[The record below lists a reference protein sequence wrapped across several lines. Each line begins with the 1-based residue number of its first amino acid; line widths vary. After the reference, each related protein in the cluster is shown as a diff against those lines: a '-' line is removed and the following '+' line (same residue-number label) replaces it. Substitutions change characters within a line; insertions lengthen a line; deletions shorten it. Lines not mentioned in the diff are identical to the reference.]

1 MFQKK
6 ILSCLVFA
14 LLLTLVF
21 GQVAT
26 SPNDPLYD
34 DILIWENLLL
44 IPNQSPVRPYPLATI
59 KTILDRVIA
68 SNNALQASIAEA
80 HYQRIFGK
88 PSLSLLATNHVLSF
102 RTLGKACATKHTSA
116 VEGDFC
122 NRKDFAS
129 FDLAFMLLMI
139 MLLYSKQFT
148 NDSILPFFSP
158 KTRCTMTLQNS
169 VLFLPSPI

>member
-6 ILSCLVFA
+6 ILSCLVFV

-68 SNNALQASIAEA
+68 SSNSLQASI
-80 HYQRIFGK
+80 RS
-88 PSLSLLATNHVLSF
+88 P
-102 RTLGKACATKHTSA
+102 
-116 VEGDFC
+116 
-122 NRKDFAS
+122 
-129 FDLAFMLLMI
+129 
-139 MLLYSKQFT
+139 
-148 NDSILPFFSP
+148 LPENLWKTALFFSWLR
-158 KTRCTMTLQNS
+158 TT
-169 VLFLPSPI
+169 F

>member
-6 ILSCLVFA
+6 ILSCLVFV

-88 PSLSLLATNHVLSF
+88 PLSF
-102 RTLGKACATKHTSA
+102 SLGYEPRFKFSDTGERLVQQNILPA
-116 VEGDFC
+116 VEGDFFLTE
-122 NRKDFAS
+122 KTSLA
-129 FDLAFMLLMI
+129 FDLGFHVIDDYAAS
-139 MLLYSKQFT
+139 YSKQFT
-148 NDSILPFFSP
+148 NDSILPFFSRP
-158 KTRCTMTLQNS
+158 KHDAPDDPAEL
-169 VLFLPSPI
+169 

>member
-6 ILSCLVFA
+6 ILSCLVFV

-68 SNNALQASIAEA
+68 SSNSLQASIAEA
-80 HYQRIFGK
+80 ITRESLEN
-88 PSLSLLATNHVLSF
+88 PSLFLLATNHVLNF
-102 RTLGKACATKHTSA
+102 RTLGK
-116 VEGDFC
+116 GLC
-122 NRKDFAS
+122 N
-129 FDLAFMLLMI
+129 
-139 MLLYSKQFT
+139 
-148 NDSILPFFSP
+148 
-158 KTRCTMTLQNS
+158 KTYFRL
-169 VLFLPSPI
+169 